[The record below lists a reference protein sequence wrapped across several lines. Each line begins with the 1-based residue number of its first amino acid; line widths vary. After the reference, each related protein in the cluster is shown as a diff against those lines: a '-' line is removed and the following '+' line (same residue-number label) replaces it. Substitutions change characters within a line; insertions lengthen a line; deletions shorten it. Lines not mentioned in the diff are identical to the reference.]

1 MRRLFQEELL
11 SVNVIR
17 CLSRRP
23 PKVLVQDFDSAWASA
38 DAPGRKELKESVFGM
53 LRGWAFARPDKA
65 ADRGLV
71 QRSCHDKAEVVR
83 KEVLSLQMWHEP
95 GRFEE
100 LQALCTERSAAVLDD
115 MFAIRDALAAE
126 PGGDGHFV
134 VEELESFGSSVLAVI
149 PPADDLLKSG
159 KDNAKFQ
166 AALDETVLVPLVR
179 AHARVCVVPAAPA
192 CSVRVDSLVVR
203 VGDRSTPHLNLRV
216 HFRNRSGQWQS
227 NPCRTSP
234 NGWKRCLESL
244 CWRALTR
251 PRSFQ
256 RTGLDGLLVPR

>member
-65 ADRGLV
+65 ADRWLV

-100 LQALCTERSAAVLDD
+100 LQALCTERSAAVLVD

-166 AALDETVLVPLVR
+166 AALDETVLVHVKQRNSNTLKNLCRKGLSTLPHVQHEILRGGICALHGYAVARFSHRFAVRSVLDRVVYADDSGNVVTREVVFLPNLELPLDDVR
-179 AHARVCVVPAAPA
+179 P
-192 CSVRVDSLVVR
+192 
-203 VGDRSTPHLNLRV
+203 
-216 HFRNRSGQWQS
+216 
-227 NPCRTSP
+227 
-234 NGWKRCLESL
+234 
-244 CWRALTR
+244 
-251 PRSFQ
+251 
-256 RTGLDGLLVPR
+256 TG